1 VDRQIVYPGSI
12 PLDTDLLSLQR
23 NTMVALGYLIQ
34 ATLGASPVVDDLA
47 CTPTSPASLTVQI
60 GPGSII
66 ASGTIDPF
74 PFGSLPADTSDPLLK
89 MGVNTGP
96 VSFTLTAPVVSGQ
109 SIAYLIEA
117 SLLEA
122 DASPVVLPYY
132 NAANPLQPF
141 SSQSN
146 SGAAQNTQ
154 RVQRVQLQVK
164 PGAPANAGTQAVP
177 PVDSGWVGLYF
188 VIVSYGQTQ
197 LTAASI
203 AQIPNAPF
211 VPFKLPSLAPG
222 FSRQVVLTASA
233 TWTAPNNVNLI
244 KVAICGAGGGGG
256 SGSTGYGGAGG
267 GAGGY
272 AKSILSTYP
281 GQAFFAYVGQG
292 GTGGTTA
299 GTPAGAGGTTNF
311 GGLFSASGGAGGAN
325 AAAYSGGGAPGAG
338 TGGSLNVLGGYGS
351 DGNSGS
357 LILAGNGGASFFG
370 GGGRAAASGS
380 SVQQQGQALG
390 SGAGGAY
397 GGPSNGGTGAGGV
410 TIIEF

>member
-164 PGAPANAGTQAVP
+164 PGAPANARTQAVP

-325 AAAYSGGGAPGAG
+325 AATYSGGGAPGAG

>member
-1 VDRQIVYPGSI
+1 MDRQIVYPGSI

-34 ATLGASPVVDDLA
+34 ATLGASPVVDGLA

-66 ASGTIDPF
+66 APGTIDPF

-96 VSFTLTAPVVSGQ
+96 VSFTLTAPAVSGQ

-141 SSQSN
+141 SGQSN

-177 PVDSGWVGLYF
+177 PVDAGWVGLYF

-256 SGSTGYGGAGG
+256 SGSTGYG

>member
-1 VDRQIVYPGSI
+1 MDRQIVYPGSI

>member
-1 VDRQIVYPGSI
+1 MDRQIVYPGSI

-34 ATLGASPVVDDLA
+34 ATLGASPVVDGLA

-66 ASGTIDPF
+66 APGTIDPF

-96 VSFTLTAPVVSGQ
+96 VSFTLTAPAVSGQ
-109 SIAYLIEA
+109 SIAYLIQA

-122 DASPVVLPYY
+122 DASPIVLPYY

-141 SSQSN
+141 SGQSN

-164 PGAPANAGTQAVP
+164 PGAPANAGTQATP
-177 PVDSGWVGLYF
+177 RVDQGWVGLY
-188 VIVSYGQTQ
+188 VVTVPYGQTQ
-197 LTAASI
+197 LTAAAI
-203 AQIPNAPF
+203 AQMPNAPF
-211 VPFKLPSLAPG
+211 IPFKLPALAPG
-222 FSRQVVLTASA
+222 FSRQVVLTASS
-233 TWTAPNNVNLI
+233 TWTAPNNVSLI
-244 KVAICGAGGGGG
+244 KVALCGAGGGGG

-272 AKSILSTYP
+272 AASILSIYP
-281 GQAFFAYVGQG
+281 GQAFYAYIGQG
-292 GTGGTTA
+292 GTGGTAA
-299 GTPAGAGGTTNF
+299 GTPAGAGGTSNF
-311 GGLFSASGGAGGAN
+311 GGLFSASGGAGGTS

-351 DGNSGS
+351 DGNSGN
-357 LILAGNGGASFFG
+357 LVLAGNGGASYFG
-370 GGGRAAASGS
+370 GGGRAAANGNTL
-380 SVQQQGQALG
+380 QQQGQAFG
-390 SGAGGAY
+390 SGGGGAY
-397 GGPSNGGTGAGGV
+397 GGAGNGGAGAGGI